1 MRTSSDIQR
10 VPALQTQQ
18 KQSKEKEKEEL
29 NWNRRKAL
37 PDWEKRRIR
46 NRHEKY
52 LRKEKRSACVM
63 ALLVLAI
70 IVVGIVGQIIL
81 VGGV

>member
-1 MRTSSDIQR
+1 M
-10 VPALQTQQ
+10 
-18 KQSKEKEKEEL
+18 

-52 LRKEKRSACVM
+52 LRKEKRTAYII
-63 ALLVLAI
+63 ALFVLAVLI
-70 IVVGIVGQIIL
+70 GGVVGQIIL
-81 VGGV
+81 TGGL

>member
-29 NWNRRKAL
+29 NWNRHK
-37 PDWEKRRIR
+37 
-46 NRHEKY
+46 KY
-52 LRKEKRSACVM
+52 LRKEKRTACVM

-81 VGGV
+81 IGGV